1 MTITI
6 TMNTIKHVASYI
18 PLTKLPDCYRWRLS
32 IQQSFE
38 HFVVEAA
45 WEYTTWF
52 NHIKLH
58 HVSFIVR
65 RCWKISLTR
74 VWMARWFSSRFGH
87 TTSPPDGMLP
97 KPEPIH
103 AEIGLISLAEVCNFP
118 KQLMNHLTLCTNL
131 VWTGIIWQLLCSD
144 QCYFLP
150 QEPVLYWY
158 SESR

>member
-1 MTITI
+1 MWHHIY
-6 TMNTIKHVASYI
+6 HSLSYLTVI
-18 PLTKLPDCYRWRLS
+18 VDDYPFNNPLSTLS
-32 IQQSFE
+32 S
-38 HFVVEAA
+38 
-45 WEYTTWF
+45 
-52 NHIKLH
+52 KLH
-58 HVSFIVR
+58 ESTQHDSIISSYTMSFIVR

-150 QEPVLYWY
+150 QGPVLYWY